1 MIVFALVFRT
11 LAMGMRVFVGPYE
24 RIDKEDDQKDGAACF
39 KGVERGVAGTG
50 CYRAVAESKPR
61 GGEKIVDYKS
71 EGYGGYYDG
80 CNIKGGG
87 ACAEVLRRSITD
99 AKLAAGPAMRSTNA
113 APGDRP
119 LSISESAIGI
129 DPVAQTYIGIAMAT
143 TASIANKGRS
153 PRAARKFSGT
163 NMVIRAA
170 ITRPI
175 ISHLPMLATMVW
187 KP

>member
-1 MIVFALVFRT
+1 MDEVGGCGADARKGGKGFLDCGFAMCASHSFDGVGCCWHGVVVLIISCFVVYMIVFALVFRT

-87 ACAEVLRRSITD
+87 ACAEVFAQEHHRCEVGCG
-99 AKLAAGPAMRSTNA
+99 AGPEKHEC
-113 APGDRP
+113 D
-119 LSISESAIGI
+119 
-129 DPVAQTYIGIAMAT
+129 
-143 TASIANKGRS
+143 
-153 PRAARKFSGT
+153 
-163 NMVIRAA
+163 
-170 ITRPI
+170 TRGE
-175 ISHLPMLATMVW
+175 AF
-187 KP
+187 